1 MNINT
6 VWNNTVDSIASV
18 KDKVVDKYNN
28 TNMKPFPKKLEVE
41 LVINYDKSLKTINIE
56 EVKKL
61 FKIIKSEID
70 KELK

>member
-18 KDKVVDKYNN
+18 KDKVVDKYNS
-28 TNMKPFPKKLEVE
+28 TNMNPFPKKLEVE
-41 LVINYDKSLKTINIE
+41 LVINYDKSIKTINIE

>member
-18 KDKVVDKYNN
+18 KDKVVDKYNS
-28 TNMKPFPKKLEVE
+28 TNMNPFPKKLEVE

>member
-1 MNINT
+1 MTISTMYN
-6 VWNNTVDSIASV
+6 DSVKAMSSI
-18 KDKVVDKYNN
+18 KDKVVDKYNS
-28 TNMKPFPKKLEVE
+28 TNMNPFPKKLEVE
-41 LVINYDKSLKTINIE
+41 LVINYDKSIKTINIE

>member
-18 KDKVVDKYNN
+18 KDKVVDKYNS
-28 TNMKPFPKKLEVE
+28 TNMNPFPKKLEVE
-41 LVINYDKSLKTINIE
+41 LVINYDKSIKTINIE

-70 KELK
+70 NELK

>member
-18 KDKVVDKYNN
+18 KDKVVDKYNS
-28 TNMKPFPKKLEVE
+28 TNMNPFPKKLEVE

-70 KELK
+70 KDLK

>member
-18 KDKVVDKYNN
+18 KDKVVDKYNS
-28 TNMKPFPKKLEVE
+28 TNMNPFPKKLEVE

-61 FKIIKSEID
+61 FKQIKSEID

>member
-6 VWNNTVDSIASV
+6 VWSNTIDSISSV

-28 TNMKPFPKKLEVE
+28 TNMNPFPKKLEVE

>member
-6 VWNNTVDSIASV
+6 VWTNTVDSIASV
-18 KDKVVDKYNN
+18 KDKVVDKYNS
-28 TNMKPFPKKLEVE
+28 TNMNPFPKKLEVE

-70 KELK
+70 KDLK